1 MTNNRID
8 IVMPS
13 EGRWL
18 PFAHDS
24 LHQYGQMVGFSKRLE
39 EMLVSSVMEA
49 CEELFR
55 KAAQRDLT
63 DRVNLCLDFK
73 GEAVV
78 VDIEYNARIPLNPHK
93 TEDYEVPDA
102 GTDLEALD
110 TENLWLYMIKRRMDR
125 VHFMVRGS
133 RHVLR
138 MIKYRRDQGKEKQA
152 WVMAIKP
159 ELHKDLVLHLDDPD
173 AEHPSSVLQKPGGG
187 VLKLGPSETFVIQR
201 IDGKTA
207 FHDIYMAHIDALG
220 LISPEMLTRLFE
232 KLESMKMLADPEEK
246 LRKARIRKAISKII
260 NPNFSIPRA
269 DELVTAVHGKT
280 KFLYTHFG
288 LWILLAIGL
297 SGFIPCWEHLP
308 RFREVIAGLE
318 HRFFSHPLFI
328 IPVYI
333 MLLFHVALHELGHGV
348 TCKHYGGKVPRL
360 GIMFYL
366 ASFIF
371 YCDTTAA
378 WNFPKKRHRIL
389 VSLGGPIISFAI
401 FGAGLWAAGY
411 FAGTGS
417 MWEAVF
423 VTFSLINMFMLIMNF
438 NPFIRMDAYYMLLD
452 YTGIPNLREKCFRFL
467 KRKTLGWLGFGSE
480 KDTKVAIRERRI
492 FWWYGILGALMTVF
506 FLAIPL
512 LRLKHLLGAESPY
525 GGKLFIALLIVALLI
540 ARLASIAFSMV
551 KSIRYR
557 DYKIQ

>member
-1 MTNNRID
+1 MSDNRIT
-8 IVMPS
+8 ITLPS
-13 EGRWL
+13 DGRWL
-18 PFAHDS
+18 PFAHES
-24 LHQYGQMVGFSKRLE
+24 LHQYGQMVGFSQRLE
-39 EMLVSSVMEA
+39 EMLAGSVMEA
-49 CEELFR
+49 LEELLR
-55 KAAQRDLT
+55 KAEQTGIRDIVKL
-63 DRVNLCLDFK
+63 VLDFK
-73 GEAVV
+73 GEAVI
-78 VDIEYNARIPLNPHK
+78 VDIEYNGHIPLNPLE

-110 TENLWLYMIKRRMDR
+110 TETLWLYMIKRRMDR

-159 ELHKDLVLHLDDPD
+159 ELQKDLVLHLDEPD
-173 AEHPSSVLQKPGGG
+173 AEHPSSVLQTPGGG

-201 IDGKTA
+201 IDGQTT

-220 LISPEMLTRLFE
+220 LTSPEMLARLYE
-232 KLESMKMLADPEEK
+232 KLESMKMLADPEEELK
-246 LRKARIRKAISKII
+246 KARIRKAISKII
-260 NPNFSIPRA
+260 NPDFTIPRA
-269 DELVTAVHGKT
+269 DRLVTAVHGKT

-297 SGFIPCWEHLP
+297 SGFIPSWEHLP

-318 HRFFSHPLFI
+318 GYFFRHPLFM

-333 MLLFHVALHELGHGV
+333 MLLFHIALHELGHGV

-360 GIMFYL
+360 GMMFYL
-366 ASFIF
+366 ATFIF

-401 FGAGLWAAGY
+401 LGAGLWAAGY

-417 MWEAVF
+417 MWESVF
-423 VTFSLINMFMLIMNF
+423 VCFSLINMFVLIMNF

-452 YTGIPNLREKCFRFL
+452 YTGIANLREKSFRFL
-467 KRKTLGWLGFGSE
+467 KRKTLGWLGFGAE
-480 KDTKVAIRERRI
+480 TDTKVTIRERRI
-492 FWWYGILGALMTVF
+492 FWWYGILGALMTVC
-506 FLAIPL
+506 FLAVPL
-512 LRLKHLLGAESPY
+512 LRLEYLLAAESPH
-525 GGKLFIALLIVALLI
+525 GGEVFIALLIGALLI
-540 ARLASIAFSMV
+540 ARLASVAFSTV

>member
-1 MTNNRID
+1 MTDNSIA
-8 IVMPS
+8 ITLPS
-13 EGRWL
+13 DDRWL
-18 PFAHDS
+18 SFAHDS
-24 LHQYGQMVGFSKRLE
+24 LNHYGQMVGFSERLE
-39 EMLVSSVMEA
+39 EMLASSVMEA

-55 KAAQRDLT
+55 KAAQAGISDA
-63 DRVNLCLDFK
+63 VSLCLDFK

-78 VDIEYNARIPLNPHK
+78 VDIEYNAHIPLNPHE
-93 TEDYEVPDA
+93 TEDYEVPDED
-102 GTDLEALD
+102 TDLEDLD
-110 TENLWLYMIKRRMDR
+110 VETLWLHIIKRRMDR
-125 VHFMVRGS
+125 VRFMVRGS

-138 MIKYRRDQGKEKQA
+138 MIKYRRDEGKEKQS
-152 WVMAIKP
+152 WVMAIRP
-159 ELHKDLVLHLDDPD
+159 ELHKDLVLHLDDTD
-173 AEHPSSVLQKPGGG
+173 AEHPSSVLQNPGGG
-187 VLKLGPSETFVIQR
+187 VLKLGPSETFVIQH
-201 IDGKTA
+201 IDGDTT

-220 LISPEMLTRLFE
+220 LTSPDMLARLYE
-232 KLESMKMLADPEEK
+232 KLESMKMLVDPEEDLK
-246 LRKARIRKAISKII
+246 KERIKKFFKKII

-269 DELVTAVHGKT
+269 DEVVTAVHSKT
-280 KFLYTHFG
+280 KFFYTHFG
-288 LWILLAIGL
+288 LWVLLAIGL
-297 SGFIPCWEHLP
+297 SGIIPYWQHLA

-318 HRFFSHPLFI
+318 DRFFSQPLLI

-333 MLLFHVALHELGHGV
+333 MLLVHITLHELGHGV

-378 WNFPKKRHRIL
+378 WNFPEKRHRIL

-401 FGAGLWAAGY
+401 FGASLWAAGFY
-411 FAGTGS
+411 AGTESG
-417 MWEAVF
+417 WESVF
-423 VTFSLINMFMLIMNF
+423 VTFALINMFVLFMNF
-438 NPFIRMDAYYMLLD
+438 NPFIRMDAYYMLID
-452 YTGIPNLREKCFRFL
+452 YTGIPNLREKSFKFL

-480 KDTKVAIRERRI
+480 KDTKVTMRERKI

-506 FLAIPL
+506 FLAIPILRLRYL
-512 LRLKHLLGAESPY
+512 LRAESLY

-540 ARLASIAFSMV
+540 ARLASMAFSVV